1 MSNWPCN
8 ALILGKQPHS
18 KLKWLRDIWNIKALP
33 NQRGQPWKSLL
44 QTHVFSTIRLSTCTN
59 ANPSKGTWT
68 GWPAHKGEMTCLARA
83 GGTGVERKR
92 KGGLGTPS
100 IRRNQF
106 KHGRAVGL
114 DFLCSLQTDTLTLAA
129 TYACLS
135 LKPPS
140 IFISPGGSGHAPVN
154 QLLIFQTWSCTS
166 VKSTELVCPQ
176 CCCFKQCFSKLQC

>member
-92 KGGLGTPS
+92 KERLW
-100 IRRNQF
+100 
-106 KHGRAVGL
+106 
-114 DFLCSLQTDTLTLAA
+114 DSLHQK
-129 TYACLS
+129 
-135 LKPPS
+135 KP
-140 IFISPGGSGHAPVN
+140 V
-154 QLLIFQTWSCTS
+154 QTWASSRPGLPVLTS
-166 VKSTELVCPQ
+166 NRHTHSGCYICLFEPQAPFHLYLPWGIWACPCEPTTYLPNLKLYKCQKYRTGVSTMLL
-176 CCCFKQCFSKLQC
+176 F